1 MKISNEMNNT
11 MLIKKQQVVEQQQ
24 KQQKAPEEI
33 KPYLAVPK
41 YETGRFLINSR
52 TNEVVNICYSI
63 TEKSDCLYIV
73 RNLQGDYFTVAEG
86 DLTDKI

>member
-1 MKISNEMNNT
+1 MKVGNETNNF
-11 MLIKKQQVVEQQQ
+11 MLIKRQVVEQQQ
-24 KQQKAPEEI
+24 KQQKVPEEI

>member
-1 MKISNEMNNT
+1 MKVGNETNNF
-11 MLIKKQQVVEQQQ
+11 MLIKRQVVEQQQ
-24 KQQKAPEEI
+24 KQQNNPEEI